1 MEVCIFGVLTVN
13 LLTFPSRNASLPSE
27 HSLSRSPF
35 SDGWLSHG
43 RKSPNALLEPILQA
57 YMMTGERHK

>member
-13 LLTFPSRNASLPSE
+13 LLTFPSRNAPLPSE

-35 SDGWLSHG
+35 SDGWLNHG
-43 RKSPNALLEPILQA
+43 RKSSNALLEPILRA
-57 YMMTGERHK
+57 YMKAGTRHK

>member
-13 LLTFPSRNASLPSE
+13 LLTFSSQNAPLPSE
-27 HSLSRSPF
+27 LSSHESPF
-35 SDGWLSHG
+35 SDGWLNLG
-43 RKSPNALLEPILQA
+43 RKSPNTLLEPVLRA